1 MSSTMAQA
9 GRYAAVRVAEDGEDP
24 WGVVAID
31 PNGAMTVE
39 STTPAAAA
47 EESGQEDKLSRA
59 VRLANKDKVMYVD
72 IPPPEDA
79 PKFTLASRIVERGH
93 PDFIPALLDYL
104 RASYLLELRPL

>member
-31 PNGAMTVE
+31 PSGAMTVE
-39 STTPAAAA
+39 STTPAAA
-47 EESGQEDKLSRA
+47 EEPGQEDKLSRA
-59 VRLANKDKVMYVD
+59 VRLANRDKVMYVD

-79 PKFTLASRIVERGH
+79 PMFTLASRIVERGH
-93 PDFIPALLDYL
+93 PDFIPALFDYL